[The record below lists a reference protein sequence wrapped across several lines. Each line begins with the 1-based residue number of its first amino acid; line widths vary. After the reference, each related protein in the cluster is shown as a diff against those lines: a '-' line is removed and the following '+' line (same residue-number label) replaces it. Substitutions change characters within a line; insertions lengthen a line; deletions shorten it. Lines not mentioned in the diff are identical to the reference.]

1 MRSLEE
7 SNSQRQK
14 IEWWLPGA
22 GAGGMGSGC
31 LMGTASALQDKKVLE
46 DLLHNNVNIL
56 NTTEPYT

>member
-7 SNSQRQK
+7 SDSQRRK
-14 IEWWLPGA
+14 VEWWLPRA
-22 GAGGMGSGC
+22 GAGGMGSGY
-31 LMGTASALQDKKVLE
+31 LMGTASALQDRKVLE